1 VRVKDLDGSGAALAI
16 GEGRS
21 TRLKLREPLI
31 GEQFETNLAA
41 ARTGAEW
48 AWTNLYRQ
56 VAPVVLG
63 YLRAQQV
70 PEPEDLTAEVFYQVV
85 RSLGHFEGGE
95 SEFRSWVLAIAHRKL
110 IDDYRSRSRRP
121 TVPAT
126 VEVLE
131 SHASSGNVEQEALD
145 QLGEA
150 DFRYLLN
157 GLTSEQRDVLLLR
170 MLGGLTVSEVAEAI
184 GKRPAAVQAMQQ
196 RALVRLRKI
205 SKLATT
211 DK

>member
-1 VRVKDLDGSGAALAI
+1 MLHAPTHAGGVRWCGPLPQLLRCHSRPNVNSGW
-16 GEGRS
+16 RS
-21 TRLKLREPLI
+21 EHAVPRE
-31 GEQFETNLAA
+31 
-41 ARTGAEW
+41 
-48 AWTNLYRQ
+48 

-85 RSLGHFEGGE
+85 RSLGQFEGGE

-121 TVPAT
+121 AEPAT

-150 DFRYLLN
+150 EFRYLLS

-170 MLGGLTVSEVAEAI
+170 MLGGLTVSEVAVAI

-205 SKLATT
+205 SRLAATE
-211 DK
+211 K